1 VTIVYRVNRKMEK
14 IDFSTIDEIITDILQ
29 VLSPEYQEKIKEMSI
44 DDFSDIVHFNFG
56 QWIKDKYFYQNP
68 AQEQLI
74 KSLDGLE
81 KNYMFLDGDKFS
93 HIILEKLYEKI
104 TTEKK

>member
-1 VTIVYRVNRKMEK
+1 MENVGY
-14 IDFSTIDEIITDILQ
+14 STIDEIINDILQ
-29 VLSPEYQEKIKEMSI
+29 VLSPEYQATIKEMSI

-74 KSLDGLE
+74 KSLDGLN

-93 HIILEKLYEKI
+93 HIILEKLYERI
-104 TTEKK
+104 TTMK